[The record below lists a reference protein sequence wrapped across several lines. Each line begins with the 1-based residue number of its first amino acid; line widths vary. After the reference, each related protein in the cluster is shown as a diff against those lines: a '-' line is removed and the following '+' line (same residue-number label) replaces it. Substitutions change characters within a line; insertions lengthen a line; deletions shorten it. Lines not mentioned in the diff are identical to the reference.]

1 MHTQKKG
8 TADYCL
14 NAESS
19 NERISS
25 SSKTI
30 MKITLARQLQRIPKQ
45 NTNEIQTP
53 ANGQNWESLSEHP
66 QWERTS
72 CSKRGTLPCLIIKGY
87 GRSLLYHVL
96 LARKLS
102 KRDAIAKERYK
113 RSTPWR
119 QLTQRSSNRWGAVD
133 IPPLPFRNRRMYRR
147 TLSYVIVVSRRHVR
161 VHWYRYRGSGRSQ
174 ISLTTSWSVR
184 CSNAIPTQEKRA
196 PLT

>member
-66 QWERTS
+66 QCKSTS
-72 CSKRGTLPCLIIKGY
+72 CIKRGTLPCLIIKGY
-87 GRSLLYHVL
+87 GRPLLYHVL

-102 KRDAIAKERYK
+102 KRHAIAKERYK
-113 RSTPWR
+113 RSTP
-119 QLTQRSSNRWGAVD
+119 
-133 IPPLPFRNRRMYRR
+133 
-147 TLSYVIVVSRRHVR
+147 
-161 VHWYRYRGSGRSQ
+161 
-174 ISLTTSWSVR
+174 
-184 CSNAIPTQEKRA
+184 
-196 PLT
+196 